1 LIRPFRRFRAGQR
14 LTEDAEPQELGLRP
28 STMPRY
34 AYASSSSRGW
44 LCAVALVAAMVSG
57 CAAADQAVSGA
68 SPKPPSSHSPGEDA
82 PVDRIPS
89 TTPTPLQ
96 CGGPFSLPA
105 TRGLLTVSGQFQARA
120 PAKDGSVS
128 SHVDVTAGGA
138 VRGVMAPSADGFLV
152 RDGRIVTLP
161 APQDLM
167 GVRLTLAPG
176 TVHRLPALVSL
187 EPCAAATAALL
198 PGPYEL
204 YVRVVVTRDDGSALE
219 SFGGPW
225 AIEME

>member
-1 LIRPFRRFRAGQR
+1 MDRIP
-14 LTEDAEPQELGLRP
+14 
-28 STMPRY
+28 
-34 AYASSSSRGW
+34 
-44 LCAVALVAAMVSG
+44 
-57 CAAADQAVSGA
+57 GA
-68 SPKPPSSHSPGEDA
+68 SP
-82 PVDRIPS
+82 
-89 TTPTPLQ
+89 TPLE
-96 CGGPFSLPA
+96 CGGPFRLPA
-105 TRGLLTVSGQFQARA
+105 TRPLLTVSGQFPART

-128 SHVDVTAGGA
+128 SQVNVTAGGA

-176 TVHRLPALVSL
+176 TVRRLPALVTL
-187 EPCAAATAALL
+187 EPCAAGTAALP

-204 YVRVVVTRDDGSALE
+204 YVRVVVNRDDGSALE

-225 AIEME
+225 AIEVE